1 VNKDP
6 TMTTTATNRLASI
19 TARNRGSSFRT
30 AIFTAAVAL
39 AAAFAVTTVSTAADA
54 ATPAHVTHR

>member
-1 VNKDP
+1 
-6 TMTTTATNRLASI
+6 MTTTATNHLTSI

>member
-1 VNKDP
+1 MKKDP
-6 TMTTTATNRLASI
+6 TMNTTTTNHLDLI
-19 TARNRGSSFRT
+19 TARHRGSSIRT
-30 AIFTAAVAL
+30 AIFAAAVAL